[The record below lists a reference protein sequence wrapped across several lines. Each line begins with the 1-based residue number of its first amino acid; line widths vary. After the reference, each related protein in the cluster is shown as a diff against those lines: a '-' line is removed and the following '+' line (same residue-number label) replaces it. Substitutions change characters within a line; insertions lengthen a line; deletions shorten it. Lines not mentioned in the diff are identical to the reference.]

1 MSEHEQGV
9 FNIVAL
15 EKASEDIYIHM
26 YMIEINYSLFHISM
40 IHVRNSVYNGPIA
53 VVTNPTL
60 MDI

>member
-9 FNIVAL
+9 FNVVAL
-15 EKASEDIYIHM
+15 EKASVDIYTHV
-26 YMIEINYSLFHISM
+26 YMIEINYSLFPITM
-40 IHVRNSVYNGPIA
+40 IRNSVYNGPIA

>member
-9 FNIVAL
+9 FNVVAL
-15 EKASEDIYIHM
+15 EKASVDIYIHM
-26 YMIEINYSLFHISM
+26 YMIEINYSLFPISM
-40 IHVRNSVYNGPIA
+40 IRNSVCNGPIA

>member
-9 FNIVAL
+9 FNVVAL
-15 EKASEDIYIHM
+15 KKASVDIYTHV
-26 YMIEINYSLFHISM
+26 YDWNQLLSLFPISM
-40 IHVRNSVYNGPIA
+40 IRNSVYNGPIA

>member
-1 MSEHEQGV
+1 MSEHERGV
-9 FNIVAL
+9 FNVVAL
-15 EKASEDIYIHM
+15 EKASVDIYIHM
-26 YMIEINYSLFHISM
+26 YMINYSLFPISM